1 MIHYTPLDPQTIWTD
16 PNEAPPIMEERVLNG
31 VRVLLRQEEGQLW
44 SVVKVISTNPDDFL
58 RPELQPG
65 HSVQYTIC
73 AQSDLKTE

>member
-1 MIHYTPLDPQTIWTD
+1 MIHYTPLDPRIIWTD
-16 PNEAPPIMEERVLNG
+16 PNEAAPIMEERVLNG
-31 VRVLLRQEEGQLW
+31 VRVLLRQDEGQLW

-65 HSVQYTIC
+65 HFVQYTIC

>member
-1 MIHYTPLDPQTIWTD
+1 MIHYTPLDPRIIWTVPD
-16 PNEAPPIMEERVLNG
+16 EAAPIMEERVLNG

-65 HSVQYTIC
+65 HAVQYTIC
-73 AQSDLKTE
+73 AQSDSATE